1 MKIGEFAKMC
11 GTKISVL
18 RHYDREKLLEPQ
30 YTDKF
35 SGYRYYSSEQILTFY
50 RINALKKAGFSLQEI
65 REIISGEKSNK
76 EIESVF
82 SKKENEFLDALK
94 NLKEARLM
102 MTRLDIVFNDGRAVI
117 KRCADDNAA
126 DLCTVADAEIKA
138 ADYQRI
144 SQYEIKKNEI
154 ICRVIKLGDEAEQ
167 PKKEISFVNDESVI
181 GKWEIMGV
189 FAVKEDYI
197 QNIFCDNTGFY
208 GGDVKY
214 LYFLPGGEEYWG
226 YSWTKG
232 YFISNSYLS
241 GNAYNEYEIEE
252 KSDGTYMLITLRETE
267 VSRGGKPV
275 YMSLKKVDSNK
286 YSAKSIARK
295 DNIQKPFVNDEKII
309 GKWISHSFL
318 GADWEEADFPGE
330 REASD
335 DLYFKELY
343 FFPGGSAKCVYAD
356 AVFEGEDTV
365 VWTKNFLLRKWN
377 WSACEYEIRTVDG
390 TDYLIIEWK
399 SGDWRYGGYDTNYY
413 VFTREN

>member
-18 RHYDREKLLEPQ
+18 RHYDREKLLVPQ
-30 YTDKF
+30 YTDNF

-65 REIISGEKSNK
+65 KEIISGRKNNK
-76 EIESVF
+76 EIELIF
-82 SKKENEFLDALK
+82 SQKEKEFLDALR
-94 NLKEARLM
+94 NLKEARMM
-102 MTRLDIVFNDGRAVI
+102 MTKLDITFCDNTAIIR
-117 KRCADDNAA
+117 RSADDNAA
-126 DLCTVADAEIKA
+126 RLCTVAEAEIKA

-144 SQYEIKKNEI
+144 SQYDIKDDVISCK
-154 ICRVIKLGDEAEQ
+154 VIKLGDEARQ
-167 PKKEISFVNDESVI
+167 PEKEMPFVNDEKVI
-181 GKWEIMGV
+181 GKWEVKGV
-189 FAVKEDYI
+189 FAVKEDYV

-214 LYFLPGGEEYWG
+214 LYFLPDGEEYWG

-241 GNAYNEYEIEE
+241 GNTYNEYELEE
-252 KSDGTYMLITLRETE
+252 RADGEYMLITLREAE
-267 VSRGGKPV
+267 VSRGGRPV
-275 YMSLKKVDSNK
+275 YLSLKRADSNR

-295 DNIQKPFVNDEKII
+295 DDIDKPFVNDERII
-309 GKWISHSFL
+309 GKWIAHSFL
-318 GADWEEADFPGE
+318 GAGWEEADFPGE

-343 FFPGGSAKCVYAD
+343 FFPDGNAKCVYAD
-356 AVFEGEDTV
+356 AVFEGENTV

-390 TDYLIIEWK
+390 TDYMIIEWK
-399 SGDWRYGGYDTNYY
+399 SGYYRYGGYDTNYY
-413 VFTREN
+413 VFIRG

>member
-35 SGYRYYSSEQILTFY
+35 SGYRYYASEQILTFY
-50 RINALKKAGFSLQEI
+50 RISALKKAGFSLQEI
-65 REIISGEKSNK
+65 KEIITEKKSNK
-76 EIESVF
+76 EIELIF
-82 SKKENEFLDALK
+82 SQKENEFLDALK
-94 NLKEARLM
+94 NLKEAKLM
-102 MTRLDIVFNDGRAVI
+102 MTRLDITFNKNSAIIR
-117 KRCADDNAA
+117 RSADDNAI

-144 SQYEIKKNEI
+144 SQYEIKENEI
-154 ICRVIKLGDEAEQ
+154 ICRVVKLGDETVQ
-167 PKKEISFVNDESVI
+167 PKKEIPFVDDESVI
-181 GKWEIMGV
+181 GKWEITGV
-189 FAVKEDYI
+189 YAVKEDYAE
-197 QNIFCDNTGFY
+197 NLFCDKTGFY

-252 KSDGTYMLITLRETE
+252 RADGTYMLITLRETE
-267 VSRGGKPV
+267 VCRGGKPT
-275 YMSLKKVDSNK
+275 YMSLKKIDSKK

-295 DNIQKPFVNDEKII
+295 DDIDKPFVNDERII
-309 GKWISHSFL
+309 GKWRAHSFL
-318 GADWEEADFPGE
+318 CNKDEFSREEEPI
-330 REASD
+330 D
-335 DLYFKELY
+335 DLYFKELE
-343 FFPGGSAKCVYAD
+343 FFPAGNCRCVYED

-365 VWTKNFLLRKWN
+365 VWTKNYLLRKWN

-390 TDYLIIEWK
+390 TDYMIIEWK
-399 SGDWRYGGYDTNYY
+399 SGDWRYGGFDTNYY
-413 VFTREN
+413 VFIKN

>member
-18 RHYDREKLLEPQ
+18 RHYDREKLLVPQ
-30 YTDKF
+30 YTDSF

-65 REIISGEKSNK
+65 KEIISGRKNNK
-76 EIESVF
+76 EIELIF
-82 SKKENEFLDALK
+82 SQKEKEFLDALR
-94 NLKEARLM
+94 NLKEARMM
-102 MTRLDIVFNDGRAVI
+102 MTKLDITFCDNTAIIRRSAG
-117 KRCADDNAA
+117 DDAA
-126 DLCTVADAEIKA
+126 RLCTVAEAEIKA

-144 SQYEIKKNEI
+144 SQYDIEDDVISCK
-154 ICRVIKLGDEAEQ
+154 VIKLGDEARQ
-167 PKKEISFVNDESVI
+167 PEKEMPFVNDEKVI
-181 GKWEIMGV
+181 GKWEVKGV
-189 FAVKEDYI
+189 FAVKEDYV

-208 GGDVKY
+208 GGDIKY
-214 LYFLPGGEEYWG
+214 LYFLPDGEEYWG

-241 GNAYNEYEIEE
+241 GNTYNEYELEE
-252 KSDGTYMLITLRETE
+252 RADGEYMLITLRETE
-267 VSRGGKPV
+267 VSRGGSPV
-275 YMSLKKVDSNK
+275 YLSLKRADSNR

-295 DNIQKPFVNDEKII
+295 DDIDKPFIRDEEAV
-309 GKWISHSFL
+309 GKWIAHSFL
-318 GADWEEADFPGE
+318 GAGWDEADFPGE

-343 FFPGGSAKCVYAD
+343 FFPDGNAKCVYAD

-390 TDYLIIEWK
+390 TDYMIIEWK
-399 SGDWRYGGYDTNYY
+399 SGDYRYGGYDTNYY
-413 VFTREN
+413 VFIRG

>member
-65 REIISGEKSNK
+65 REILSGRKSNK
-76 EIESVF
+76 EIEAIF
-82 SKKENEFLDALK
+82 SQKENEFLDALK
-94 NLKEARLM
+94 NLKEAKLM
-102 MTRLDIVFNDGRAVI
+102 MTKLDIVFSDKIAII
-117 KRCADDNAA
+117 KRSVDDDAV
-126 DLCTVADAEIKA
+126 DLCMVAETEIKA

-144 SQYEIKKNEI
+144 SQYEVRDNEI
-154 ICRVIKLGDEAEQ
+154 TCQVVKLGDGIAQ
-167 PKKEISFVNDESVI
+167 PQKEIPFINDENVI
-181 GKWEIMGV
+181 GKWEVKGI
-189 FAVKEDYI
+189 FAVKEDCQ

-214 LYFLPGGEEYWG
+214 LYFLPNGEKYWG

-241 GNAYNEYEIEE
+241 GNTYNEYEIEE

-275 YMSLKKVDSNK
+275 YLLLKKTDSNR
-286 YSAKSIARK
+286 YSAESIARK
-295 DNIQKPFVNDEKII
+295 DDINKLFINDEHIM
-309 GKWISHSFL
+309 GKWKAHSFL
-318 GADWEEADFPGE
+318 CNKDEFSQE
-330 REASD
+330 REPID
-335 DLYFKELY
+335 DLYFKELEL
-343 FFPGGSAKCVYAD
+343 FPEGNCRCVYAD

-365 VWTKNFLLRKWN
+365 VWTKNYLLRKWN
-377 WSACEYEIRTVDG
+377 WSACKYEIRTVNG
-390 TDYLIIEWK
+390 VDYMIIEWK
-399 SGDWRYGGYDTNYY
+399 SGDYRYGGFDTNYY
-413 VFTREN
+413 VFTRA

>member
-65 REIISGEKSNK
+65 KEIISERKSNK
-76 EIESVF
+76 EIDVIF
-82 SKKENEFLDALK
+82 SQKEKEFFDALK
-94 NLKEARLM
+94 NLKEAKLM
-102 MTRLDIVFNDGRAVI
+102 MTKLDIAFSDDTVII
-117 KRCADDNAA
+117 KRNADDNAV
-126 DLCTVADAEIKA
+126 DLCTVAETEIKA

-144 SQYEIKKNEI
+144 SQYEIKDDEI
-154 ICRVIKLGDEAEQ
+154 ICKVVKLCDEIVQ
-167 PKKEISFVNDESVI
+167 PKKDIPFVNDEKVI
-181 GKWEIMGV
+181 GKWEVKGV
-189 FAVKEDYI
+189 FAVKEDYF
-197 QNIFCDNTGFY
+197 QNVFCDNTGFY

-214 LYFLPGGEEYWG
+214 LYFLPDGEEYWG

-232 YFISNSYLS
+232 YFISNSYLL
-241 GNAYNEYEIEE
+241 GNTYNEYEIEE
-252 KSDGTYMLITLRETE
+252 KPDGTYMLITLRETE

-275 YMSLKKVDSNK
+275 YLLLKKADSNK
-286 YSAKSIARK
+286 YSAESIAKK
-295 DNIQKPFVNDEKII
+295 DDIDKPFINDERTI

-318 GADWEEADFPGE
+318 GAGWDDADFPGE
-330 REASD
+330 REESD
-335 DLYFKELY
+335 DLYFKELH
-343 FFPGGSAKCVYAD
+343 FFPDGNAKCVYAD

-365 VWTKNFLLRKWN
+365 VWTKNYLLRKWN

-390 TDYLIIEWK
+390 TDYMIIEWK
-399 SGDWRYGGYDTNYY
+399 SGDYRYGGYDTNYY
-413 VFTREN
+413 VFTRA

>member
-65 REIISGEKSNK
+65 KEIISGRKSNK
-76 EIESVF
+76 EIEAIF
-82 SKKENEFLDALK
+82 SQKEKEFLDALK
-94 NLKEARLM
+94 NLKEAKLM
-102 MTRLDIVFNDGRAVI
+102 MTKLDIAFKNNMAII
-117 KRCADDNAA
+117 KRSADDNAV
-126 DLCTVADAEIKA
+126 DLCTVAETEIKA

-144 SQYEIKKNEI
+144 SQYEIKEDEI
-154 ICRVIKLGDEAEQ
+154 SCKVVKLGKEIVQ
-167 PKKEISFVNDESVI
+167 PEREISFVNDENVI
-181 GKWEIMGV
+181 GKWEVKGI
-189 FAVKEDYI
+189 FAVKEDYL

-214 LYFLPGGEEYWG
+214 LYFLPNGEEYWG

-241 GNAYNEYEIEE
+241 GNTYNEYETEE

-267 VSRGGKPV
+267 VCRGGKPV
-275 YMSLKKVDSNK
+275 YLLLKKVNSNR
-286 YSAKSIARK
+286 YSAESIARK
-295 DNIQKPFVNDEKII
+295 DDIDKPFTNDEKII
-309 GKWISHSFL
+309 GKWKAYSFL
-318 GADWEEADFPGE
+318 CNKDEFSQEEEPI
-330 REASD
+330 D
-335 DLYFKELY
+335 DLYFKELE
-343 FFPGGSAKCVYAD
+343 FFPEGNCRCVYAD

-365 VWTKNFLLRKWN
+365 VWTKNYLLRKWN
-377 WSACEYEIRTVDG
+377 WSACEYEIITIQG
-390 TDYLIIEWK
+390 TDYMIIEWK
-399 SGDWRYGGYDTNYY
+399 SGDYRYGGFDTNYY
-413 VFTREN
+413 VFTRA